1 MAGIQDKVARLL
13 SRERGRPALKPTR
26 PLVLKD
32 EVSNRR
38 MKRGEASCV
47 TEMSLLMACWKQ
59 HEFNN
64 ALCSSEVSA
73 FYRCVEN
80 AQTERRNQA
89 KNLALG
95 QGGRLLP
102 KQANKLL
109 KRHPNLTREI

>member
-1 MAGIQDKVARLL
+1 MAGPPERCGLVRRACMWRFDMTPVCCFVVWGLFLLL
-13 SRERGRPALKPTR
+13 S
-26 PLVLKD
+26 
-32 EVSNRR
+32 
-38 MKRGEASCV
+38 EASCV

>member
-38 MKRGEASCV
+38 MKRG
-47 TEMSLLMACWKQ
+47 EMSLLMACWKQ